1 MGMSKEVRIKI
12 YSLRYEVEAS
22 LFSQEDDDLHTVSD
36 DMKIEPVKIEIN
48 SIGRLTDDGSRVV
61 ISYDETEATGMDGSS
76 TAISF
81 VKSQPEIV
89 TMTREGV
96 VSTVLVFEERVRHH
110 CLYKT
115 PFMPFEVCVHTMKVK
130 NLLQGM
136 GVLELDYVIEIR
148 GAQAERTK
156 FRMELL

>member
-1 MGMSKEVRIKI
+1 MGNSKEVRIKLC
-12 YSLRYEVEAS
+12 SARYEVEAS
-22 LFSQEDDDLHTVSD
+22 LFSQEDDELHLLGD

-48 SIGRLTDDGSRVV
+48 SLGKLTVQGGRVI
-61 ISYDETEATGMDGSS
+61 ISYDETEATGMAGSS

-81 VKSQPEIV
+81 AEDQPEIV
-89 TMTREGV
+89 TMTREGA
-96 VSTVLVFEERVRHH
+96 VSTTLVFEERKRHH
-110 CLYKT
+110 CLYNT

-130 NLLQGM
+130 NLLLGE